1 MGGEKGYTQGHLP
14 QGTELMTR
22 AEIMEKIFLSQP
34 IESFE
39 KVLLSEENRGL
50 QLQVN
55 LFAKNSWV
63 LKLSEA

>member
-1 MGGEKGYTQGHLP
+1 MGGEKEYIHGHLP
-14 QGTELMTR
+14 QGTQLMTR

-55 LFAKNSWV
+55 LFAQNS
-63 LKLSEA
+63 